1 MSPAARSCS
10 TGPQSGQHTPAAVPI
25 LAGMRNAVL
34 FLLAVLAGVSGCS
47 SAAIANFDTGQKP
60 KMAVFL
66 RVDSTQADRE
76 AAEAAIR
83 ALPGVD
89 DVTFVSQ
96 TEAYAKF
103 ASRSPDLARTV
114 KPEDMPPSFEFTTAN
129 LTAYNKIRNGSF
141 PDDVKQMPGVADIVI
156 QCATLDECKRQLSSP
171 PALPR

>member
-1 MSPAARSCS
+1 
-10 TGPQSGQHTPAAVPI
+10 
-25 LAGMRNAVL
+25 MRNAVL

>member
-1 MSPAARSCS
+1 M
-10 TGPQSGQHTPAAVPI
+10 
-25 LAGMRNAVL
+25 N
-34 FLLAVLAGVSGCS
+34 
-47 SAAIANFDTGQKP
+47 
-60 KMAVFL
+60 
-66 RVDSTQADRE
+66 STQADRD

-103 ASRSPDLARTV
+103 ASRSPDLVGTV

-156 QCATLDECKRQLSSP
+156 QCATLDECKKQLSSP